1 MNYLKIY
8 KDICNRGQSERM
20 LSYSE
25 IHHIIPKC
33 LGGNNDKNNLTT
45 LSAKEHYIAHLLLT
59 KIHPNSSNIQHAF
72 GMMEASR
79 KDQFRQYTSNQYD
92 KMRKA
97 HSDAMKINNP
107 MHMKET
113 RDKMSKTRKLKFSKG
128 ELPNPMDSAEARKK
142 VSDSMRKNNPMT
154 RFPEK
159 NHTVKRTVVY
169 YEDGSIKEFA
179 MKKQFMN
186 TLDGL
191 THMQKR
197 YKIDNN
203 DLKEFGIIKVERF
216 GKSEG

>member
-1 MNYLKIY
+1 MNYLQIY
-8 KDICNRGQSERM
+8 NNLCNRGKQKRT
-20 LSYSE
+20 LSYTE
-25 IHHIIPKC
+25 IHHITPKC
-33 LGGNNDKNNLTT
+33 LGGSDNIENLTA

-59 KIHPNSSNIQHAF
+59 KIYPNSTNLQHAF

-79 KDQFRQYTSNQYD
+79 KDQDRKYTSTQYD

-97 HSDAMKINNP
+97 HSDAMKFNNP
-107 MHMKET
+107 MHREEVRKKASET
-113 RDKMSKTRKLKFSKG
+113 KKRMFANG
-128 ELPNPMDSAEARKK
+128 ELKNPMHSDEARKK
-142 VSDSMRKNNPMT
+142 VSQHMKNNNPMS

-179 MKKQFMN
+179 MKKDFMD
-186 TLDGL
+186 TLSGL

-197 YKIDNN
+197 YKIDKN

-216 GKSEG
+216 NK